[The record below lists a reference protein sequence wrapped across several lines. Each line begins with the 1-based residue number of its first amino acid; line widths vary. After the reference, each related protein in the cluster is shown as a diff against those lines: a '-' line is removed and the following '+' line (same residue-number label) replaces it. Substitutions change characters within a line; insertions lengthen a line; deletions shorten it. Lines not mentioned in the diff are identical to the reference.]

1 MRLDVGAAGL
11 PGLHVQV
18 DLEARLFFA
27 ERVRDLDDDG
37 PVIIDMDLAFGTP
50 QELQELLAGFWG
62 HLDPQCS
69 AYDSLWVTSDRLSS
83 LLDLQERPTSAAA
96 TLTR

>member
-11 PGLHVQV
+11 PGLQVQV
-18 DLEARLFFA
+18 DLEASLLLA
-27 ERVRDLDDDG
+27 WRVRDLDDER
-37 PVIIDMDLAFGTP
+37 PVVIDMDLAFGTP

-69 AYDSLWVTSDRLSS
+69 A
-83 LLDLQERPTSAAA
+83 
-96 TLTR
+96 

>member
-1 MRLDVGAAGL
+1 MRLDVGATGL
-11 PGLHVQV
+11 PGLQVQV
-18 DLEARLFFA
+18 DLEASLFVA

-37 PVIIDMDLAFGTP
+37 PVIVDMDLAFGTP

-83 LLDLQERPTSAAA
+83 SLDLQGDRPPRPLRSP
-96 TLTR
+96 R